1 MHSWSIELQFKAP
14 GTILSD
20 NGGEF
25 KIDLSHLGEQFK
37 INIIEATLAESSRSN
52 DIVDCHNAV
61 LRKMVNKSM
70 YPIDVIVAW
79 AVSAKTLIFW
89 QIWSAIK
96 DVTHNQLVLKHMN
109 VMHEPGKILIEEESN
124 EKLSRALKSKQQQQ
138 QQK

>member
-1 MHSWSIELQFKAP
+1 
-14 GTILSD
+14 
-20 NGGEF
+20 
-25 KIDLSHLGEQFK
+25 
-37 INIIEATLAESSRSN
+37 
-52 DIVDCHNAV
+52 
-61 LRKMVNKSM
+61 M

-79 AVSAKTLIFW
+79 AVSATTLIFW

-96 DVTHNQLVLKHMN
+96 DVTHSQLVLKHMN